1 MAPTPDEL
9 TNEIQTLRLTCDR
22 LRQQIQLQ
30 ASFLGMASH
39 ELRAP
44 INQVISLHQ
53 LVLEDL
59 CEGPEEEREFIAQA
73 NQAIHRVLKNLDT
86 LISLSKLDIGAVQP
100 KRQAVELWMI
110 LPLVQQFTEMKCIN
124 RHCRLTVA
132 EVAEDLAVQGD
143 MHWLQQMLITL
154 VEAALAAES
163 TVIELAAM
171 PAERANYVTITL
183 GCDASLE
190 RWPLSLAD
198 ASADRSAELPD
209 NGPMPSAPDFAPP
222 DAEILTA
229 RFSPALGY
237 HLAGPLTRAQIP
249 GLNQLVGAAASSE
262 TSSVP
267 QKSHRTSSPT
277 RPACRDRIRSR
288 PPGSWGSSSARTSP

>member
-1 MAPTPDEL
+1 MVQTPDEARDDI
-9 TNEIQTLRLTCDR
+9 EALRLTCDR

-44 INQVISLHQ
+44 INQIISLHQ

-100 KRQAVELWMI
+100 KLQAVELWMI
-110 LPLVQQFTEMKCIN
+110 LPLVQQFTEMACIN
-124 RHCRLTVA
+124 RQCRLTVA
-132 EVAEDLAVQGD
+132 EVADEVAVQAD
-143 MHWLQQMLITL
+143 MHWLQQSLVTL

-163 TVIELAAM
+163 TVIELGVM
-171 PAERANYVTITL
+171 PAEAADCVTLTL
-183 GCDASLE
+183 RCDATLE
-190 RWPLSLAD
+190 RWPLT
-198 ASADRSAELPD
+198 LPD
-209 NGPMPSAPDFAPP
+209 APPPFPGESSAGSPSAPLGRELIDT
-222 DAEILTA
+222 EVLTA

-237 HLAGPLTRAQIP
+237 HLATRMVQALRGTIHQD
-249 GLNQLVGAAASSE
+249 AAADW
-262 TSSVP
+262 
-267 QKSHRTSSPT
+267 RTVQIDLP
-277 RPACRDRIRSR
+277 RA
-288 PPGSWGSSSARTSP
+288 